1 MTEEDTDT
9 LKRYTMD
16 FFLIV
21 SRSYAHEVYRDELAA
36 EMRRIDSELQELDQ
50 ERLDCM
56 KKIGLFIFDKLF

>member
-1 MTEEDTDT
+1 MTEEDTNT
-9 LKRYTMD
+9 LKSYIME

-21 SRSYAHEVYRDELAA
+21 ARSYGHEVYRDELAD

-56 KKIGLFIFDKLF
+56 KKIGLFLLDKL